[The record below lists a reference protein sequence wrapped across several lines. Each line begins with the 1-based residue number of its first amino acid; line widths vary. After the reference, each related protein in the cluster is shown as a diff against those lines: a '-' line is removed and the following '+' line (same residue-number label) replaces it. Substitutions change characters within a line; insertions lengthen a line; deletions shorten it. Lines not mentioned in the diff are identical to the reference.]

1 MDVGLTL
8 IFDIGSSTAENLQWP
23 DEVKGIHVVVK
34 SEEYAD
40 RLCLSALFTN
50 CTHFD
55 GIVID
60 FGGLRMERMVV
71 VSKKE

>member
-1 MDVGLTL
+1 MV
-8 IFDIGSSTAENLQWP
+8 E
-23 DEVKGIHVVVK
+23 

-55 GIVID
+55 GIVVEL
-60 FGGLRMERMVV
+60 LRLIVERMVV
-71 VSKKE
+71 VV